1 MWGLGS
7 PKIHSQQAG
16 EPRGLMEQD
25 RFENWQVLEEL
36 MLRLSLKAEKDHP
49 SSSRQE
55 GGPSIYGGM
64 NRVFAWF

>member
-1 MWGLGS
+1 
-7 PKIHSQQAG
+7 
-16 EPRGLMEQD
+16 MEQD